1 MMEGQVG
8 ITEGEAVSR
17 FANMFAQQPV
27 STEAEVEEGE
37 DVLDPAD
44 GIDVAPDGEDLEDE
58 LELEQDE
65 DTLEATDDDGE
76 PLDDEGEEPDA
87 YTVRVDGHEFEVPLP
102 ELIAGYQRQ
111 ADYTKKTQA
120 VASQRKDLEHELNA
134 MRQERSQYA
143 AALPQLE
150 QVLQMGAGQEPREEQ
165 YSSRSDYLYAK
176 DQFATHMQQLG
187 AVQQERARVQQQQM
201 YEQEQQLAQ
210 WRESQAHAL
219 KDKLP
224 EWSDQKVQMDEQ
236 GNIADYARGVGF
248 SDEELASVFDHRM
261 VLVLRDAMKFR
272 QLQTTGRRKAKK
284 AKTKAAAPGSGDS
297 GIRSRPDKA
306 LRARAASGTV
316 DDIAPL
322 MGQLLTKGHR

>member
-1 MMEGQVG
+1 MEGQVG

-17 FANMFAQQPV
+17 FADMFAAPPAP
-27 STEAEVEEGE
+27 TEAEMEEQEEEEEG
-37 DVLDPAD
+37 VLEPAD
-44 GIDVAPDGEDLEDE
+44 GIDVAPDGEALEDE
-58 LELEQDE
+58 
-65 DTLEATDDDGE
+65 DTFEATDDDGE
-76 PLDDEGEEPDA
+76 PLHDDGEEPNA

-120 VASQRKDLEHELNA
+120 VAGQRKDLEHELNV
-134 MRQERSQYA
+134 MRQERDQYA

-150 QVLQMGAGQEPREEQ
+150 QVIQMGVGQEPREEQ

-210 WRESQAHAL
+210 WRESQASAL
-219 KDKLP
+219 RDKLP
-224 EWSDQKVQMDEQ
+224 EWSDQKVQTDEQ

-248 SDEELASVFDHRM
+248 SDEELATVFDHRM